1 MKKRTVARMMAAVMA
16 VSMLAGCGG
25 SDGDTAKKVNLDP
38 DHPVSL
44 KIWHYYNGTQQ
55 AIFDN
60 LVDEFNATKGKDEG
74 IYVEGYSYG
83 SVSDLEQAVSDSLDG
98 VVGAEDLPDI
108 FSSYADTAYSVQK
121 QGKLTD
127 LTQYFTEAD
136 LDKFVDSYVQE
147 GYFAQDGALYLMP
160 VAKSTEI
167 MMINKTDWDKF
178 ASETGSSLDELAT
191 IEGVVSVAE
200 RYYVQD

>member
-55 AIFDN
+55 AIFDDM
-60 LVDEFNATKGKDEG
+60 VDEFNATKGKDEG

-108 FSSYADTAYSVQK
+108 FSCRWQSPQR
-121 QGKLTD
+121 L
-127 LTQYFTEAD
+127 
-136 LDKFVDSYVQE
+136 
-147 GYFAQDGALYLMP
+147 
-160 VAKSTEI
+160 
-167 MMINKTDWDKF
+167 
-178 ASETGSSLDELAT
+178 
-191 IEGVVSVAE
+191 
-200 RYYVQD
+200 